1 MSELID
7 QLIFRMNDKNVMPM
21 ELPRLVRDVLIII
34 DDHRNH
40 TLKSVNLK
48 LAQMGWPEEVLDV
61 YTFELILQFI
71 ETESDYRVVRHTIH

>member
-1 MSELID
+1 MSDLIN

-21 ELPRLVRDVLIII
+21 ELPKLIRDILIII
-34 DDHRNH
+34 DDQHNH
-40 TLKSVNLK
+40 TLKSVNQRLT
-48 LAQMGWPEEVLDV
+48 QMGWPEGVLDV